1 MSEKRKKKL
10 KSKNLSLILWL
21 SFSVFA
27 VIVIAV
33 YVLVQNAVIN
43 QRYREKMII
52 ELREAGMTMTDVIY
66 QRPDMGEEALSRY
79 LFEISNRYGVTA
91 RLITADG
98 GAAFPVT
105 EETDF
110 AEVTAVLR
118 EKFEVNGGRG
128 EIVFESGADEIAFA
142 SVVSFRGEP
151 YYLYVT
157 DSLQSMGELTED
169 LQMRSLITG
178 SVAVVLAFVVSG
190 FVSML
195 ITKPVVEVTEKAKEL
210 ARGNYDVNFKENYV
224 YTEICELSDALDY
237 ASSEISKAD
246 KMQKELIA
254 NVSHDFKTP
263 LTMIKAYASMIQEIS
278 GNDPE
283 KRAKHTQVIID
294 ESDRLTAL
302 VNDLLDLSKI
312 RSGINEVK
320 PVIFN
325 LSEYLYRIVDRF
337 GYLTLTQG
345 YVIRTEVEENL
356 YTRADRE
363 KIGQV
368 LYNLIGN
375 AVNYT
380 GEDRTIT
387 VRLFSRGA
395 FVRFEVVDT
404 GNGIPKE
411 EISTIWERYYR
422 SSEMHKRPVKGTGL
436 GLSIVKSTLD
446 KHRFRFG
453 VVSEVGKGSCFWVDF
468 PVPPEG
474 SKEDA
479 APASA
484 NGTSDGAVSSSDKKK
499 SE

>member
-1 MSEKRKKKL
+1 MAEKRKKRF

-21 SFSVFA
+21 TFSVFA

-33 YVLVQNAVIN
+33 YAVVQNTVMN
-43 QRYREKMII
+43 QRYREKMIF
-52 ELREAGMTMTDVIY
+52 ELREAGMTMTDTVY
-66 QRPDMGEEALSRY
+66 KYSGVGEQLLGWY
-79 LFEISNRYGVTA
+79 LLDISNRYGVTA
-91 RLITADG
+91 YLISDDG
-98 GAAFPVT
+98 NRAFPVVEST
-105 EETDF
+105 NENF
-110 AEVTAVLR
+110 AQIADGLR
-118 EKFEVNGGRG
+118 EKFSANEGKG
-128 EIVFESGADEIAFA
+128 EIVFESGDAEIAFA
-142 SVVSFRGEP
+142 SVVKVNGEP

-157 DSLQSMGELTED
+157 DSLESMGELAGD

-178 SVAVVLAFVVSG
+178 AVAIVLAFVVSG
-190 FVSML
+190 FVSMF

-210 ARGNYDVNFKENYV
+210 ARGNYDVNFKEDYV

-283 KRAKHTQVIID
+283 KRNKHTQVIID

-312 RSGINEVK
+312 RSGIDEIKRTV
-320 PVIFN
+320 FN

-345 YVIRTEVEENL
+345 YTIQTEVEENL
-356 YTRADRE
+356 YTSADRE

-380 GEDRTIT
+380 GEDKKIT
-387 VRLFSRGA
+387 VRLFSKGKTI
-395 FVRFEVVDT
+395 RFEVVDT
-404 GNGIPKE
+404 GKGIKPE
-411 EISTIWERYYR
+411 ELDTIWDRYYR
-422 SSEMHKRPVKGTGL
+422 SSEMHKRPVRGTGL
-436 GLSIVKSTLD
+436 GLSIVKTTLD
-446 KHRFRFG
+446 KHHFRFG
-453 VVSEVGKGSCFWVDF
+453 VLSEVGKGSCFWVDF
-468 PVPPEG
+468 PVPPEQTEPNEQE
-474 SKEDA
+474 K
-479 APASA
+479 
-484 NGTSDGAVSSSDKKK
+484 TQ
-499 SE
+499 